1 MTELY
6 FLRHGERIDHA
17 LQNDPQAKPIL
28 EDYKDFDP
36 SLATSA
42 IPQLQTAVNDLCTL
56 TKAFSNT
63 ESTQRKNVFIHFS
76 PYLRCCQTADILITE
91 LKASFLEKFPN
102 YKVRFQLL
110 GDFALS
116 EWIHDKMKNKPPFI
130 DSDDAYNMYTPN
142 LKSLK
147 NKNACSN
154 FRPTITLGPY
164 NGPDLS
170 YKDYQTRCKDYFK
183 KLLATYNK
191 PSYIKNQD
199 IIIIVSHGYA
209 INQFITYFINHPL
222 FEEIPEAV
230 LNFAQ
235 RVLKDDIKDPEDPND
250 PSNYTW
256 KLIQDSLH
264 LVHEED
270 VDTTLNLE
278 TDIVYYQT
286 NFIKK
291 DDIPNIL
298 KSELQESKPRPSF
311 KIKETSASNPGGR
324 VPVPIKGNYICTA
337 AKDWIPDAK
346 LYKIKSEFKEKLMN
360 DESFRKNFNIKN
372 HPSRPISPD
381 VSPNSAPTRIN
392 SIIDLSKLMSN
403 EDIQPMKLKYS
414 STSEIPIQKINSRMN
429 SQVNLVNYGNS
440 NMGSKTGS
448 MVDFKNLMGSLN
460 SSKNNSVTDLPK
472 YITSLQNRNQ
482 SSSNSLMNVMVAH
495 NADDSYFPSH
505 VVGRV
510 RSPDS
515 DMSMDGSI
523 SEQDE
528 QLDIISE
535 DNEPHSIQPIA
546 LFDSMVGRNSPI
558 ESLNRARSLNKRRTN
573 SPLFIA
579 QSQRKLQL
587 LLSQNSF
594 SQLSKIAQEP
604 MQKSY
609 SESIVN
615 NRKDTKHYQH
625 RNGHNNNNNNDDDND
640 DDEEEDDDDDDVNS
654 RLFSLSFGTS
664 MKKAVS
670 ERAPNSNRARRNSF
684 KLFTSDYATND
695 KSNSSTS
702 RPVFYNFNSSGDSSS
717 DDNSD
722 NDNNTNN
729 SDKNNS
735 DKNKTKKQLFQY
747 TPNRN
752 DKDTKN
758 TDYFWFGQNR

>member
-1 MTELY
+1 MLTNQNIHLSHNIRMTELY

-17 LQNDPQAKPIL
+17 LLKDPQAKPIL
-28 EDYKDFDP
+28 EEYKDYDP

-42 IPQLQTAVNDLCTL
+42 IPQLQTAVDDLCNL
-56 TKAFSNT
+56 TKAFQDKD
-63 ESTQRKNVFIHFS
+63 STQRKNVFIHFS

-116 EWIHDKMKNKPPFI
+116 EWIHDKMKNKPPFV

-170 YKDYQTRCKDYFK
+170 YKDYQARCKDYFQ

-191 PSYIKNQD
+191 PSYIRNQD

-230 LNFAQ
+230 FNFAQ

-250 PSNYTW
+250 PFNYTW
-256 KLIQDSLH
+256 KLIQDALH
-264 LVHEED
+264 LIHEED

-291 DDIPNIL
+291 DDAAALSKP
-298 KSELQESKPRPSF
+298 KESNDCKPRPSF

-324 VPVPIKGNYICTA
+324 VPVPAKGNYICAA
-337 AKDWIPDAK
+337 AKDWIPNGK
-346 LYKIKSEFKEKLMN
+346 HFKIKSEFKEKLMN
-360 DESFRKNFNIKN
+360 DESFRKNFSITN

-392 SIIDLSKLMSN
+392 SVIDLSKLMSN

-414 STSEIPIQKINSRMN
+414 NTSEIPILKINSRMN
-429 SQVNLVNYGNS
+429 SQVNLANYGNS

-448 MVDFKNLMGSLN
+448 MVDFKNFISSQN
-460 SSKNNSVTDLPK
+460 SSKDNSTTDLPK
-472 YITSLQNRNQ
+472 YIASLQNRSR
-482 SSSNSLMNVMVAH
+482 SSSNPLMNVMVSH

-505 VVGRV
+505 IVGRV
-510 RSPDS
+510 KSPES
-515 DMSMDGSI
+515 DMSVDGSI

-528 QLDIISE
+528 QLGSISE
-535 DNEPHSIQPIA
+535 DNEPHSAEPIG

-558 ESLNRARSLNKRRTN
+558 EPLNRARSLNKRRTN
-573 SPLFIA
+573 SPLFVA
-579 QSQRKLQL
+579 QTQRKLQSL
-587 LLSQNSF
+587 LAQNSF
-594 SQLSKIAQEP
+594 SQLSKIAQDP

-609 SESIVN
+609 SESRVN
-615 NRKDTKHYQH
+615 KGSKIS
-625 RNGHNNNNNNDDDND
+625 NGDDEDND
-640 DDEEEDDDDDDVNS
+640 DDDHDDDG
-654 RLFSLSFGTS
+654 RMFSLSFSSS

-670 ERAPNSNRARRNSF
+670 ERAPITNRPRTNSF
-684 KLFTSDYATND
+684 KLFLSNSND
-695 KSNSSTS
+695 KRNNSSTRS
-702 RPVFYNFNSSGDSSS
+702 MFYNFDSSGGSSSSEDDSDS
-717 DDNSD
+717 DDNY
-722 NDNNTNN
+722 DNNNN
-729 SDKNNS
+729 NN
-735 DKNKTKKQLFQY
+735 NTKKQTPRY
-747 TPNRN
+747 TPNRD
-752 DKDTKN
+752 DKGT